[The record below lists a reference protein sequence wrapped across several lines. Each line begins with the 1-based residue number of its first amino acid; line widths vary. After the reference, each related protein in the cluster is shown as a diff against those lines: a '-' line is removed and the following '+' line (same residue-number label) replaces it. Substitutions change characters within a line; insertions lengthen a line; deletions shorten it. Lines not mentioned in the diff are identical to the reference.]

1 MKILYLSKKKK
12 KWEEINALKRNGIW
26 ELSNLLEGEWL
37 VGCKWIFT
45 IKYKP
50 DGSINRYKAGLVAK
64 GFTHAYDIDYQKTFA
79 LVAKLDTI

>member
-1 MKILYLSKKKK
+1 M
-12 KWEEINALKRNGIW
+12 
-26 ELSNLLEGEWL
+26 
-37 VGCKWIFT
+37 GCKWIFT